1 METKVITMEEL
12 QAKYDSLLAE
22 YNSMKK
28 DRDAC
33 FEMYM
38 RTKRQF
44 DNFKAMV
51 KSLVVLVE

>member
-1 METKVITMEEL
+1 MEEITKEEL

-38 RTKRQF
+38 RINKQF
-44 DNFKAMV
+44 DNFKRIV
-51 KSLVVLVE
+51 KSLVILVE

>member
-1 METKVITMEEL
+1 MAELTKEEL

-38 RTKRQF
+38 RTKSKF
-44 DNFKAMV
+44 DNFKDLV

>member
-12 QAKYDSLLAE
+12 QAKYESLLEDYEAL
-22 YNSMKK
+22 KK
-28 DRDAC
+28 DRETC

-38 RTKRQF
+38 RTKSQF